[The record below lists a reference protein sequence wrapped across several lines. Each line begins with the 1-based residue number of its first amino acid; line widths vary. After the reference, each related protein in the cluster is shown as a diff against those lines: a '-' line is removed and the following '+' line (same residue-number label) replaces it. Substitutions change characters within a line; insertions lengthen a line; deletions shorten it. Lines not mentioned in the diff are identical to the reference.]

1 MAKAFHHSVAAAA
14 DLGQG
19 QVSRV
24 TTERREIHHPPVWHG
39 EDVAT
44 EEPGA
49 AEPRGCPHLHG
60 AEFDAN
66 PYPAYDWLRRNS
78 PVHRIDM
85 PGGAWAWLI
94 TRYDDALEALAHP
107 KLHKSP
113 HKANV
118 VWQRSGM
125 GLPFDHRPALASNML
140 NADPPDHARQRQAV
154 SALFSAQRMERLRER
169 CRRITEQLIGE
180 FAHTGKADL
189 IADLAYPLPVTIICD
204 LLGMPQ
210 EDRANYHQWAA
221 VIESSE
227 VAAIDE
233 VWGVT
238 DSLERYV
245 LELLGKKRENPAEDL
260 VSALI
265 DLQDKKVLSPD
276 EVSSMVFLL
285 MIAGHETTV
294 ALIGNGLLTLMR
306 NPKYA
311 ELARTDSSTLSAIVE
326 EILRFAGPVRNATWR
341 FAIEPITI
349 GGQLVQPGEPV
360 LVSLLSANHDPEVFN
375 SPHEFDP
382 YRQPQHHLAFGHG
395 PHVCVG
401 QAMSRVLGEVAIG
414 TVLRYLPDLRLAVP
428 VDQLAWWPSAI
439 MRGVF
444 ALPVEFTPR
453 QV

>member
-1 MAKAFHHSVAAAA
+1 MP
-14 DLGQG
+14 
-19 QVSRV
+19 
-24 TTERREIHHPPVWHG
+24 TERRELSHPPVWHG

-44 EEPGA
+44 EEPGVC
-49 AEPRGCPHLHG
+49 PRLHG

-85 PGGAWAWLI
+85 PGGAWAWLV

-113 HKANV
+113 AKANV

-125 GLPFDHRPALASNML
+125 GLPFDHRPTLARNML

-169 CRRITEQLIGE
+169 CRRITEQAIAG
-180 FAHTGKADL
+180 FAPAGKADL
-189 IADLAYPLPVTIICD
+189 IAELAYPLPVTIICD

-210 EDRANYHQWAA
+210 EDRANYHRWAA
-221 VIESSE
+221 VIDSSE

-245 LELLGKKRENPAEDL
+245 IGLIARKRENPADDL
-260 VSALI
+260 VSALVE
-265 DLQDKKVLSPD
+265 LQDKKVLSAD

-285 MIAGHETTV
+285 LIAGHETMV
-294 ALIGNGLLTLMR
+294 ALIGNGLLTLLR

-311 ELARTDSSTLSAIVE
+311 ELARTDSSTLSAIIE
-326 EILRFAGPVRNATWR
+326 EVLRYAGPVRNATWR

-349 GGQLVQPGEPV
+349 GGQLVQAGEPV
-360 LVSLLSANHDPEVFN
+360 LVSLLSANHDPEVFD
-375 SPHEFDP
+375 SPAEFDP
-382 YRQPQHHLAFGHG
+382 YRRAQHHLAFGHG

-401 QAMSRVLGEVAIG
+401 QSMSRVLGEVAIG

-428 VDQLAWWPSAI
+428 AEKLSWWPSAI
-439 MRGVF
+439 MRGVYE
-444 ALPVEFTPR
+444 LPVEFTPR
-453 QV
+453 KM